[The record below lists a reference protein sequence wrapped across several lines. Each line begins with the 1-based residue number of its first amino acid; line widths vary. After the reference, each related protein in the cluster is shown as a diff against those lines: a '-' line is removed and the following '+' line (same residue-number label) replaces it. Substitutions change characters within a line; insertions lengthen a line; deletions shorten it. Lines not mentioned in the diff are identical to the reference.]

1 MKYMQCVTP
10 DSDETKQESAR
21 VSWKFR
27 QELFVSFKEKKY

>member
-27 QELFVSFKEKKY
+27 KELFVSFKEKKY